1 MSLCVQIRVHIS
13 SSTRIF
19 FALQSITY
27 SWIWRATVLP
37 RFRCSWMMWIVWSK
51 LKEGRRRKEIERNGL
66 ATFSERQFSVCE
78 EKYFLGVRCRSVFV
92 SNLPT
97 SLCLFVSFP
106 RFSAV
111 LRFVLPTAALPPSSF
126 CFPAPTRP
134 HPRPVVLCTH
144 SHSIHQLA
152 APISSSNLCVQISLS
167 QSANFRMAPAP
178 RSSRYFP
185 FLYLSL
191 LPPPFVSI
199 SDQFYHFCHPF
210 VYLSPDR
217 LIDFRRFHFLF
228 VMNLFSSDFSSLQI

>member
-1 MSLCVQIRVHIS
+1 MIQNIAVKVGKRPEEIREMNFSHDGWKCNVAGVIR
-13 SSTRIF
+13 TQ
-19 FALQSITY
+19 A
-27 SWIWRATVLP
+27 
-37 RFRCSWMMWIVWSK
+37 
-51 LKEGRRRKEIERNGL
+51 LKECWEEVKLFTEIEKKKKEIERNGL

-167 QSANFRMAPAP
+167 QSANFRMAPAS

>member
-1 MSLCVQIRVHIS
+1 MSLCVQIHVHIS
-13 SSTRIF
+13 SSTGIF

-51 LKEGRRRKEIERNGL
+51 WRKEGRRRKEIERNGL

-78 EKYFLGVRCRSVFV
+78 EEYFLGVRCRSVFV

-126 CFPAPTRP
+126 CFLAPTRP

-152 APISSSNLCVQISLS
+152 APISSSNLC
-167 QSANFRMAPAP
+167 ANFAEPVSKLSHGASAPKFALFSLP
-178 RSSRYFP
+178 LSLPLTSSIRFYLRSV
-185 FLYLSL
+185 LSL
-191 LPPPFVSI
+191 LPPLRLFVARSI
-199 SDQFYHFCHPF
+199 
-210 VYLSPDR
+210 DR
-217 LIDFRRFHFLF
+217 L
-228 VMNLFSSDFSSLQI
+228 